1 MLFSIFLSI
10 VSASTC
16 MSLGSNFNEGL
27 LNDTYQHFC
36 EGNFSN
42 FRKFVNCYYSAN
54 STVSVKSFFCFTFN
68 EKNNDFFFGRCPL
81 VSHGF
86 SGINLPS
93 QISSPATFNENIM
106 CKAQNRAGQL
116 CSKCSKGH
124 ALSLNSVMFNC
135 VPVKLCHKYNWL
147 IFIILHIAPVTLLFV
162 LIVVFEIRLLSGYA
176 FAYILFSQV
185 ICLQPLDQQNT
196 LGLSDTPELSLKI
209 YYFLMTF
216 YSIWTMDTGRMIYS
230 KDLCTRDNID
240 TIGALMLQLLPVFYS
255 FFLIFLTYV
264 CILVCQKC
272 HKATQI
278 CKPLSFCFSRLSAKR
293 MNFNLLLVNV
303 FAAFYVLSYAK
314 VLTTCL
320 MLLSPTYLYNL
331 EGDRYQSVY
340 LYDASSSY
348 FSGARLIVLS
358 TFALLI
364 LIVIVIFPTI
374 VLLLYQWKKFR
385 KTFKLDKPCFI
396 TLMDSFQQCYKD
408 GTNGTKDCRWFS
420 AVYFLL
426 RIVLF
431 TLYLMLE
438 NIFFYKYT
446 MLLLMQGCL
455 IVTVILIVFVSPYKN
470 SAYNKL
476 DIVIMLL
483 GMVLL
488 SLAICNS
495 FPIYDRTSVQI
506 MLMILFFVPF
516 FGAVLFIGYYTLV
529 KVIVG
534 IRLSVK
540 AWYIMR
546 LSRRGSDVDNLGVAA
561 QNESQPISNDLT
573 SSLPDRLLHPF
584 AYLMKQHSSIEKGAN
599 TKRYGSTDTRN

>member
-1 MLFSIFLSI
+1 M
-10 VSASTC
+10 
-16 MSLGSNFNEGL
+16 
-27 LNDTYQHFC
+27 
-36 EGNFSN
+36 
-42 FRKFVNCYYSAN
+42 R
-54 STVSVKSFFCFTFN
+54 
-68 EKNNDFFFGRCPL
+68 
-81 VSHGF
+81 
-86 SGINLPS
+86 
-93 QISSPATFNENIM
+93 ISCARL
-106 CKAQNRAGQL
+106 KNRAGQL

-135 VPVKLCHKYNWL
+135 VPVKLCHKYNWS

-364 LIVIVIFPTI
+364 LIVFVIFPTI

-385 KTFKLDKPCFI
+385 KT
-396 TLMDSFQQCYKD
+396 
-408 GTNGTKDCRWFS
+408 
-420 AVYFLL
+420 
-426 RIVLF
+426 
-431 TLYLMLE
+431 
-438 NIFFYKYT
+438 
-446 MLLLMQGCL
+446 
-455 IVTVILIVFVSPYKN
+455 
-470 SAYNKL
+470 
-476 DIVIMLL
+476 
-483 GMVLL
+483 L
-488 SLAICNS
+488 SL
-495 FPIYDRTSVQI
+495 TS
-506 MLMILFFVPF
+506 LAL
-516 FGAVLFIGYYTLV
+516 
-529 KVIVG
+529 
-534 IRLSVK
+534 
-540 AWYIMR
+540 
-546 LSRRGSDVDNLGVAA
+546 
-561 QNESQPISNDLT
+561 
-573 SSLPDRLLHPF
+573 
-584 AYLMKQHSSIEKGAN
+584 
-599 TKRYGSTDTRN
+599 